1 LERLLTTEELAEY
14 LNLPI
19 GTLYRFNY
27 IGSGPRPIKVGRH
40 LRYRE
45 SDIDR
50 WLDSRTPCTE
60 GFLAVQARPSPES

>member
-1 LERLLTTEELAEY
+1 MERLLTTEELAEY

-45 SDIDR
+45 SS
-50 WLDSRTPCTE
+50 WT
-60 GFLAVQARPSPES
+60 RPGPAQPGCALPP

>member
-1 LERLLTTEELAEY
+1 MERLLTTEELAEY

-50 WLDSRTPCTE
+50 WLDS
-60 GFLAVQARPSPES
+60 QAKDARKAS